1 LEDIRQSGRQVKEAI
16 KAFLRGP
23 MGSYLISLYLRFV
36 SLTSRHIYEPGDPEG
51 RFGTDGPVI
60 YATWHGQNFIFAFR
74 FRKGTH
80 PTLLVA
86 HHGDGRMVGQAMAY
100 MGVPLV
106 FGSGTTEETDT
117 NKGGARAALQLL
129 KVLRA
134 KKSIT
139 LTADVPKTAR
149 EVGPG
154 IILIARK
161 SGVPIIPVAMT
172 TSRRKILKTWD
183 RMQLNLPFSRM
194 VFVEGAPIRV
204 PKDDSPS
211 ELYQAALTEALEKA
225 QARAF
230 AIATR

>member
-1 LEDIRQSGRQVKEAI
+1 MKEAF
-16 KAFLRGP
+16 KSFLRGTF
-23 MGSYLISLYLRFV
+23 GSWLISLYLRAV
-36 SLTSRHIYEPGDPEG
+36 SATSRHVHLPA
-51 RFGTDGPVI
+51 DGGHNFEDGAPVI

-74 FRKGTH
+74 FRKGKH

-129 KVLRA
+129 RVLRSG
-134 KKSIT
+134 KSVT
-139 LTADVPKTAR
+139 LTADVPKIAR
-149 EVGPG
+149 NAGPG

-161 SGVPIIPVAMT
+161 SGVPIVPVAMT
-172 TSRRKILKTWD
+172 TSRRRILKTWD
-183 RMQLNLPFSRM
+183 RMQWNLPFSKM
-194 VFVEGAPIRV
+194 VFVTGDPIAI
-204 PKDDSPS
+204 PKDDTDPAKH
-211 ELYQAALTEALEKA
+211 QAHLTAVLDAL

-230 AIATR
+230 ALADN